1 MPYMFS
7 DNYET
12 EEDIERE
19 YRDPYRHPKFSPVSP
34 GKERRL
40 HAARMRRKELEEME
54 LRDQMQARVVNLNVD
69 LRNKYQIKQAINILT
84 TALEAAENE
93 VYKIPIAT
101 YDEGRII
108 KD

>member
-1 MPYMFS
+1 MPYRFS

-19 YRDPYRHPKFSPVSP
+19 YRDPYRHPRFSPVDV
-34 GKERRL
+34 GEERRL

-101 YDEGRII
+101 YDEGRI

>member
-1 MPYMFS
+1 MPYRFS

-19 YRDPYRHPKFSPVSP
+19 YRDPYRHPMFSPVDV

-54 LRDQMQARVVNLNVD
+54 LRDQMKARVVNLNVD

-101 YDEGRII
+101 YDEGRI

>member
-1 MPYMFS
+1 MPYRFS

-19 YRDPYRHPKFSPVSP
+19 YRDPYKHPSFSPVST

-54 LRDQMQARVVNLNVD
+54 LRDQMQARVINLNVD

-84 TALEAAENE
+84 TALAAAENE

-101 YDEGRII
+101 YDEGRIE
-108 KD
+108 D